1 MIGVEHRC
9 YGDGDGANQ
18 HHSVDG
24 LQRTPVGLDPADPDA
39 EQQRYS
45 GTRYFYQNIVPAMRV
60 RVRVRVFVYV
70 CGSVVGMIRHPSA
83 SIGRR
88 GGGGGGGGEGGGDA
102 TSALIMTHFDKP
114 NHC

>member
-9 YGDGDGANQ
+9 YGDDDGANQ

-70 CGSVVGMIRHPSA
+70 CGNVVGMIGTRQHQLEEEEEEEEEEEVVEEKEEEEEMQHQPS
-83 SIGRR
+83 
-88 GGGGGGGGEGGGDA
+88 
-102 TSALIMTHFDKP
+102 L
-114 NHC
+114 

>member
-70 CGSVVGMIRHPSA
+70 CGSVVGMIGTRQHQLEEEEEVEEGEEEEMQHQPS
-83 SIGRR
+83 
-88 GGGGGGGGEGGGDA
+88 
-102 TSALIMTHFDKP
+102 L
-114 NHC
+114 